1 MTEATPPPPEPGK
14 DRHLTDATEMRAL
27 AHPVRVALLEALSR
41 EGSLTAT
48 QAGDLLGESPA
59 NCSFHFRTLAK
70 HGFVEEAPGGS
81 GRQRPWRRVGLRTSF
96 RLDNEEPDVS
106 VAAETLS
113 RHFVQRSRERWENW
127 EATRR
132 SFPKEWRDANFRFD
146 TLTYLTAEELD
157 AIGDEMLAIVD
168 RYADRVE
175 RANRPPG
182 AYPVNLVAHGHP
194 LEPSPSGN

>member
-1 MTEATPPPPEPGK
+1 
-14 DRHLTDATEMRAL
+14 MRAL

-59 NCSFHFRTLAK
+59 NCSFHLRTLTE

-96 RLDNEEPDVS
+96 RLDNEEAAAV
-106 VAAETLS
+106 VAAQTLS
-113 RHFVQRSRERWENW
+113 RQFAQRSHDRWANW
-127 EATRR
+127 EVTRGA
-132 SFPKEWRDANFRFD
+132 FPREWREANFRFD
-146 TLTYLTAEELD
+146 TLTYLTAGELD
-157 AIGDEMLAIVD
+157 AVGEEMLAIID
-168 RYADRVE
+168 RYADRID
-175 RANRPPG
+175 RAKRPEG
-182 AYPVNLVAHGHP
+182 AYPVAISGHGHP